1 MGGTRFTQESPM
13 PTLTASSEDVRVYEV
28 AVLYPSVLHQK
39 EEQQTLK
46 EVETLFAEAGA
57 KLMEKDAWSRRGLAY
72 SIRGHKEGN
81 FVMYYFE
88 MDPAKL
94 KEVDEALRIIPHI
107 LRHLIVKP
115 PKGYQVIKFSAEYD
129 QWLKTRETDAQKKDR
144 EKEEALQRQV
154 ADKAKRQARRATE
167 KKKEIVEESSPIEE
181 DKLTEE
187 LEKLISD
194 DELDI

>member
-1 MGGTRFTQESPM
+1 M